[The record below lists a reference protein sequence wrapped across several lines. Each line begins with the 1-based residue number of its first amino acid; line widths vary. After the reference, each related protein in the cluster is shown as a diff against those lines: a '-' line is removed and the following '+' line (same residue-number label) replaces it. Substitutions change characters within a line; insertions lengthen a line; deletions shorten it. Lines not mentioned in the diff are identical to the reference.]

1 MPLTDEQRSLLQL
14 LLEGGQSYDDI
25 GSLLGTGSDQVR
37 ERAREA
43 LTEIGGADPDAQV
56 GLTDYLLGKADP
68 IGRADVVR
76 HLQNDP
82 ESNALASNILSQ
94 LRLLAPGADLPQ
106 IPQAKGGRRAAAPP
120 SAASAGPGS
129 GEPASPTPSGP
140 SVRDRLSGV
149 GGDPDKRKIAIA
161 AVLAGLLVLAIVAAV
176 FIFGGDDS
184 GDGGD
189 TQAGGATTA
198 TTADQDLVI
207 VGLEPISGGSEA
219 AGQAVFAQT
228 QDQPLLQI
236 NLTGLEPA
244 GQGQSYIVWLYN
256 SQSLAFPIARD
267 SVGQNG
273 NLTGAAAI
281 PQQILPLLGQF
292 GCVDVSLASNQET
305 QAALQEAVDGE
316 SLPAHSGQT
325 VLRGQIPAAAGE
337 QAPTGADAVC
347 DQNAQGGAGA
357 GAGGGAGSGGAGGGS
372 QAP

>member
-1 MPLTDEQRSLLQL
+1 MALTDEQRSLLQL

-37 ERAREA
+37 QRAREA

-106 IPQAKGGRRAAAPP
+106 IPTAKGHRRAAAPP
-120 SAASAGPGS
+120 SPSSAGPTSAG
-129 GEPASPTPSGP
+129 PASSKPSGP

-161 AVLAGLLVLAIVAAV
+161 AVLAGLLALAIVGAV
-176 FIFGGDDS
+176 FIFGDGGD
-184 GDGGD
+184 DGGD

-198 TTADQDLVI
+198 TTADEDLVI

-219 AGQAVFAQT
+219 AGQAVFAQA

-244 GQGQSYIVWLYN
+244 GGGQSYIVWLYN

-325 VLRGQIPAAAGE
+325 VLRGQIPATAGE

-357 GAGGGAGSGGAGGGS
+357 DAGGGAGAGGAGGGS

>member
-1 MPLTDEQRSLLQL
+1 MALADEQRSLLQL

-82 ESNALASNILSQ
+82 ESNALAASILIQ

-106 IPQAKGGRRAAAPP
+106 IPEAKGGRRGAATP
-120 SAASAGPGS
+120 SSASAGPAS
-129 GEPASPTPSGP
+129 AEPASPKTAGP
-140 SVRDRLSGV
+140 SIRDRLSGV

-176 FIFGGDDS
+176 FISGGDD
-184 GDGGD
+184 GDDDGD

-198 TTADQDLVI
+198 TTADQELVI

-219 AGQAVFAQT
+219 AGQAVFAQA

-244 GQGQSYIVWLYN
+244 GQGQSYIVWLYS
-256 SQSLAFPIARD
+256 SQSLAYPIARD

-305 QAALQEAVDGE
+305 QAALQAAVDGE

-337 QAPTGADAVC
+337 RAPAGADAVC

-357 GAGGGAGSGGAGGGS
+357 GAGGGAGDGGSS